1 MCSAHIRWIL
11 LSVSQNKALDHSL
24 PPLEHCQ
31 CCGPASMQ
39 RSLSF
44 FLHPPL
50 QCNQSL
56 SIPPPPPLPLIKAK
70 LLHPLTLVPSHSLPA
85 SPFFTLGNSGRVTFL
100 LVSYKCQLL
109 LETVSLVLDLCLG
122 VTSPP
127 CPLSLMSPPQ
137 IKARGGTGEANLI
150 SSDQF

>member
-1 MCSAHIRWIL
+1 MLWPCQYATSFIIL
-11 LSVSQNKALDHSL
+11 PSSS
-24 PPLEHCQ
+24 
-31 CCGPASMQ
+31 
-39 RSLSF
+39 
-44 FLHPPL
+44 HPPL

-70 LLHPLTLVPSHSLPA
+70 LLHPVTLVPSHSLPA

-109 LETVSLVLDLCLG
+109 NNHTLMLVLQTSSLVLDLCLW

-127 CPLSLMSPPQ
+127 RPLSLMSPPQ
-137 IKARGGTGEANLI
+137 IKAWGGTREANLI